1 MSRCPVFG
9 YTNTVTE
16 KTSTAS
22 AQKTYGMPSAR
33 VLDIRRT
40 EVLSVEEQMRIITSG
55 AAQIVPEA
63 DLKKKLERGVPLN
76 IKLGVDPTSPDLH
89 LGHAVPLRK
98 MRQFQDLGHTVTLII
113 GNGTALIGDPSGK
126 NSTRPQL
133 SQEQVE
139 ANAQTYVNQAM
150 KILDPE
156 KTTIVHNA
164 DWILSLDLKG
174 LLELCSKF
182 TVARILERDDFTKR
196 YQSQTPIALHEFLY
210 PVMQAYDS
218 TVIKADVEMGGTD
231 QLFNLLAGRELMEK
245 MGMEPQVALTM
256 PLLEGTD
263 GVRKMSKSYG
273 NYIGLTDEPADMFG
287 KTMSIP
293 DEMIAKYYRLA
304 SSKTPEEVDAIEAA
318 LADGS
323 ADPYE
328 LKRALGRDLCD
339 TYHGAGAGEEAQAEF
354 DRVFKES
361 QLPEDIAV
369 VSVDLTPN
377 DEGLIYLPG
386 VLKEAGLAPSAG
398 EARRLIDG
406 GGVKIDQKPVAPK
419 TYNIDPALLHSGCVL
434 QVGKR
439 KYARLA

>member
-1 MSRCPVFG
+1 M
-9 YTNTVTE
+9 
-16 KTSTAS
+16 
-22 AQKTYGMPSAR
+22 
-33 VLDIRRT
+33 
-40 EVLSVEEQMRIITSG
+40 LSVDEQMRIITSG
-55 AAQIVPEA
+55 AAKIVPEA

-98 MRQFQDLGHTVTLII
+98 MRQFQDLGHRVTLII
-113 GNGTALIGDPSGK
+113 GNGTAMIGDPSGK

-139 ANAQTYVNQAM
+139 ANAQTYVSQAM

-156 KTTIVHNA
+156 KTTIVHNG
-164 DWILSLDLKG
+164 DWILTMDLKG
-174 LLELCSKF
+174 LLEVASKF

-218 TVIKADVEMGGTD
+218 VKIEADVEMGGND

-245 MGMEPQVALTM
+245 MGMEPQIALTM

-263 GVRKMSKSYG
+263 GTRKMSKSYG

-293 DEMIAKYYRLA
+293 DEMIGKYYRLA
-304 SSKTPEEVDAIEAA
+304 SSLAPEEVDKIDAA

-323 ADPYE
+323 ANPYE
-328 LKRALGRDLCD
+328 LKRALGRDLVT
-339 TYHGAGAGEEAQAEF
+339 TYHDAEAAVAAEAEF
-354 DRVFKES
+354 DKVHKSRE
-361 QLPEDIAV
+361 LPTDIAEV
-369 VSVDLTPN
+369 AVEITTN
-377 DEGLIYLPG
+377 DEGLVYLPA
-386 VLKEAGLAPSAG
+386 VLQAAGLVPSAG
-398 EARRLIDG
+398 QARRDIDG
-406 GGVKIDQKPVAPK
+406 GGVKLNGEAVAPK
-419 TYNIDPALLHSGCVL
+419 TYNVDPALLVPGTVL

-439 KYARLA
+439 HFARLA

>member
-1 MSRCPVFG
+1 M
-9 YTNTVTE
+9 
-16 KTSTAS
+16 
-22 AQKTYGMPSAR
+22 
-33 VLDIRRT
+33 
-40 EVLSVEEQMRIITSG
+40 LSPEEQMRIISSG

-63 DLKKKLERGVPLN
+63 DLLKKLKKGVPLN

-98 MRQFQDLGHTVTLII
+98 MRQFQDLGHQVTLII

-164 DWILSLDLKG
+164 DWILTLDLKG
-174 LLELCSKF
+174 LLEIASKF

-218 TVIKADVEMGGTD
+218 VKINADVEMGGTD
-231 QLFNLLAGRELMEK
+231 QLFNLLAGRDLMEK
-245 MGMEPQVALTM
+245 MGMEPQIALTM

-273 NYIGLTDEPADMFG
+273 NYIGLTDEPNDMFG
-287 KTMSIP
+287 KVMSIP
-293 DEMIAKYYRLA
+293 DTMIVKYYRLA
-304 SSKTPEEVDAIEAA
+304 STCSVDEVDEIERG
-318 LADGS
+318 LAND
-323 ADPYE
+323 E
-328 LKRALGRDLCD
+328 LHPNKVKRALARNIVTAYYDEAAADAAEADFDLKFKD
-339 TYHGAGAGEEAQAEF
+339 HGF
-354 DRVFKES
+354 
-361 QLPEDIAV
+361 PEDAPV
-369 VSVDLTPN
+369 YKADLTPGE
-377 DEGLIYLPG
+377 DGTVYFAKLL
-386 VLKEAGLAPSAG
+386 VDAGQCQSVS

-406 GGVKIDQKPVAPK
+406 GGVHVNGETLPAKFYNLAPEK
-419 TYNIDPALLHSGCVL
+419 LKDAQI
-434 QVGKR
+434 QVGK
-439 KYARLA
+439 KKFLKLA

>member
-1 MSRCPVFG
+1 M
-9 YTNTVTE
+9 
-16 KTSTAS
+16 
-22 AQKTYGMPSAR
+22 
-33 VLDIRRT
+33 
-40 EVLSVEEQMRIITSG
+40 LSVDEQMKVIASG
-55 AAQIVPEA
+55 VAQIVPEA
-63 DLKKKLERGVPLN
+63 ELRKKLEKGTPLN

-98 MRQFQDLGHTVTLII
+98 MRQFQDLGHKVTLII

-156 KTTIVHNA
+156 KTTIVHNG

-218 TVIKADVEMGGTD
+218 VEIGADVEMGGTD
-231 QLFNLLAGRELMEK
+231 QLFNLLAGRDLMDK

-273 NYIGLTDEPADMFG
+273 NYVGLTDAPADMYG
-287 KTMSIP
+287 KVMSIP
-293 DEMIAKYYRLA
+293 DTMIGKYYRLA
-304 SSKTPEEVDAIEAA
+304 STLSVEEVDTIDEQ
-318 LADGS
+318 LASGE
-323 ADPYE
+323 ADPYK
-328 LKRALGRDLCD
+328 LKQALARNICDL
-339 TYHGAGAGEEAQAEF
+339 YHGAGAGDAAQEEFLHVHKNREI
-354 DRVFKES
+354 
-361 QLPEDIAV
+361 PEDVPEVAV
-369 VSVDLTPN
+369 EVELN
-377 DEGLIYLPG
+377 DEGLVYLPR
-386 VLKEAGLAPSAG
+386 VLQAAGLSSSAG
-398 EARRLIDG
+398 QARRDIDG
-406 GGVKIDQKPVAPK
+406 GGVKVNGEALPPK
-419 TYNIDPALLHSGCVL
+419 NYNVDPALLAKGNVL

-439 KYARLA
+439 HFAKLA

>member
-1 MSRCPVFG
+1 M
-9 YTNTVTE
+9 
-16 KTSTAS
+16 
-22 AQKTYGMPSAR
+22 
-33 VLDIRRT
+33 
-40 EVLSVEEQMRIITSG
+40 LSVDEQMKVIASG
-55 AAQIVPEA
+55 VAQIVPEA
-63 DLKKKLERGVPLN
+63 ELRKKLEKGTPLN

-98 MRQFQDLGHTVTLII
+98 MRQFQDLGHKVTLII

-156 KTTIVHNA
+156 KTTIVHNG

-218 TVIKADVEMGGTD
+218 VEIGADVEMGGTD
-231 QLFNLLAGRELMEK
+231 QLFNLLAGRDLMDK

-273 NYIGLTDEPADMFG
+273 NYVGLTDAPADMYG
-287 KTMSIP
+287 KVMSIP
-293 DEMIAKYYRLA
+293 DTMIGKYYRLA
-304 SSKTPEEVDAIEAA
+304 STLSVEEVDTIDER
-318 LADGS
+318 LASGE
-323 ADPYE
+323 ADPYK
-328 LKRALGRDLCD
+328 LKQALARNICDL
-339 TYHGAGAGEEAQAEF
+339 YHGAGAGDAAQEEFLHVHKNREI
-354 DRVFKES
+354 
-361 QLPEDIAV
+361 PEDVPEVAV
-369 VSVDLTPN
+369 EVELN
-377 DEGLIYLPG
+377 DEGLVYLPR
-386 VLKEAGLAPSAG
+386 VLQAAGLSSSAG
-398 EARRLIDG
+398 QARRDIDG
-406 GGVKIDQKPVAPK
+406 GGVKVNGEALPPK
-419 TYNIDPALLHSGCVL
+419 NYNVDPALLAKGNVL

-439 KYARLA
+439 HFAKLA